1 MKFHRARRT
10 TAVRAILAVGLALIA
25 VAAPLSGVASAA
37 TPPVISVDWTNWGQ
51 VTGSGFT
58 PGSQVTVQEWW
69 PDEQYYS
76 SATTTAAHEKISCTH
91 PPGEPPDCFVVTP
104 AGYIAVTPSAPW
116 ASLNC
121 AWPYPVTITATD
133 STGNTATLQTTFTG
147 MC

>member
-1 MKFHRARRT
+1 MKLNHARHAAIVI
-10 TAVRAILAVGLALIA
+10 AVCGLASMAAAGPLAVA
-25 VAAPLSGVASAA
+25 ASAA
-37 TPPVISVDWTNWGQ
+37 TSPAISFDETNGQ

-58 PGSQVTVQEWW
+58 PGSQVTVQESW
-69 PDEQYYS
+69 PDEQYRS
-76 SATTTAAHEKISCTH
+76 SATTTAAYEKISCTH

-121 AWPYPVTITATD
+121 AWPYPVTITGTD
-133 STGNTATLQTTFTG
+133 STGKTATLQTTWTG